1 MGNRNGTVFFA
12 LFALATAIAIAAGTQ
27 AQARGANGWQ
37 GHPSVAHG
45 QPSPYPTTN
54 GESWSWNYTADQ
66 ASRPAGSPHE
76 VLTRT
81 NGTIAESYNQGS
93 EEYTNTLTYAQSV
106 QNSKVVVFG
115 TTTTNDFVA
124 YNTCGS
130 FTCFSLADEYVNG
143 SFSNSNGGSG
153 TTSSS
158 LLYNVAGGKTWDEL
172 DPVTGQEE
180 GKGTSWNDAVGFNYF
195 AGSSTTDVHGNTTT
209 TEGNNFRNP
218 DGTYQSSSTETSIFG
233 RIITSSAQTA
243 GGEGDKTVTGGN
255 NPGTTDFGAPIQ
267 QNGNE
272 VIPVTT
278 GSGTTYV
285 PDWYPGGGKPPPL
298 WTDVG
303 TDLGA
308 TTVPNNC
315 GADAGDIAERLTER
329 STFLD
334 VIAGT
339 YSQATENRYVVTGNG
354 VVCIVRTRLVDTY
367 DNLVTGALTNQ
378 QRFYSLQSLTGYSP
392 AKWQPKTKTIPGF
405 SVR

>member
-12 LFALATAIAIAAGTQ
+12 LFALAAAIAIGAGTQ
-27 AQARGANGWQ
+27 ARANGWQ
-37 GHPSVAHG
+37 GHPNVAHG

-54 GESWSWNYTADQ
+54 GESWSWNYTAAQ
-66 ASRPAGSPHE
+66 ASKPAGAPHE
-76 VLTRT
+76 LLTKT
-81 NGTIAESYNQGS
+81 SGTIAESYSQGS
-93 EEYTNTLTYAQSV
+93 KEYSNTLTYAQSV

-130 FTCFSLADEYVNG
+130 FTCFDLFEEDVSG

-153 TTSSS
+153 STSATQQYDVNGNKI
-158 LLYNVAGGKTWDEL
+158 LDEL
-172 DPVTGQEE
+172 DPVNGQEE

-195 AGSSTTDVHGNTTT
+195 ASSSTTDVHGNTTT
-209 TEGNNFRNP
+209 TEGDNFRNP
-218 DGTYQSSSTETSIFG
+218 DGTYSASTNETSIFG
-233 RIITSSAQTA
+233 QINTNSAQTA

-255 NPGTTDFGAPIQ
+255 NPGTTDWGVPIQ

-278 GSGTTYV
+278 SSGTTFV

-298 WTDVG
+298 WTDVT

-315 GADAGDIAERLTER
+315 GADAGDIAERLAER

-339 YSQATENRYVVTGNG
+339 YTQATENRYVVTGNG

-392 AKWQPKTKTIPGF
+392 AKWQPKTKTIRGF